1 MRGPERRATTASGN
15 AIIRQRPR
23 SRLIYTC
30 IERGTFVQYVYFYIR
45 VWGGRFVLLL
55 LLLLPSSSSLFSFL
69 FDSVILFIFF
79 SAKHFVSYFIHSSDR
94 LCGVHSPRLTER
106 IATNVL
112 LNAPVAHSMNSKYR
126 VVILTATLDVLESCF
141 FFDSTK
147 DVFDFSAIT

>member
-45 VWGGRFVLLL
+45 VWGGRVVLLL

-69 FDSVILFIFF
+69 SDSVILFIFF
-79 SAKHFVSYFIHSSDR
+79 PLNFSSRIFIHSSDR
-94 LCGVHSPRLTER
+94 LCGVHSPRPNRTNCDKRPLKRASGTFDEFEISCCDFNSDFGRTR
-106 IATNVL
+106 IV
-112 LNAPVAHSMNSKYR
+112 
-126 VVILTATLDVLESCF
+126 F
-141 FFDSTK
+141 FFSTRRK
-147 DVFDFSAIT
+147 TYLISPR